1 MIFFYGL
8 TSSKGCVCI
17 IHISFIIT
25 LYRMCSEKNKIMM
38 TFYLYWTIQNNN
50 ETWFDITCI
59 LKYRATYWTCTLIA
73 IFDKIWFFSLNHLN
87 FSSNLLL
94 HIFILSNFQDPG
106 LVIWVVFSWY
116 DAIFFTSGLFFLLA
130 AILTP
135 RTKFG
140 KDIYIISWFELLQI
154 ILSFHS
160 NWCLD
165 ENFKSYDYVSKVI
178 TIKLM
183 LFLKFI
189 IVVQYHKIQN
199 QHTSTMFL
207 VT

>member
-73 IFDKIWFFSLNHLN
+73 IFDKIWFFSLNHLKFWSVDLHL
-87 FSSNLLL
+87 FSVIFNSIWLFEQLLFK
-94 HIFILSNFQDPG
+94 IFHPTYFFISLFFP
-106 LVIWVVFSWY
+106 
-116 DAIFFTSGLFFLLA
+116 IFRIQGWSSGLYFLDMMPYFLRRA
-130 AILTP
+130 SSFCSRPYSLPAPNLG
-135 RTKFG
+135 RTS
-140 KDIYIISWFELLQI
+140 IS
-154 ILSFHS
+154 
-160 NWCLD
+160 
-165 ENFKSYDYVSKVI
+165 
-178 TIKLM
+178 
-183 LFLKFI
+183 
-189 IVVQYHKIQN
+189 
-199 QHTSTMFL
+199 
-207 VT
+207 